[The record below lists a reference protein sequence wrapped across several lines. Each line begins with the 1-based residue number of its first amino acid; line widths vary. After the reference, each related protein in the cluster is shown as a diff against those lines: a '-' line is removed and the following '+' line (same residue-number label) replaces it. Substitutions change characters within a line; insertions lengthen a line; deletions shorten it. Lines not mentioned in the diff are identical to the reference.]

1 MSMILDEVYQ
11 MLVKEL
17 NDVPDE
23 NIFKYTIDEG
33 FHEQTNDPI
42 IRIVQ
47 LPSYPDQYADDTQIS
62 HVYDIQIDIFWAQKE
77 PFFIGELIK
86 MLMRMK
92 SFKQTYEEPLYDE
105 ETRTFRS
112 IRRYTGAFILEEEL

>member
-1 MSMILDEVYQ
+1 MSIILDDVYQ

-17 NDVPDE
+17 HDIPGD

-33 FHEQTNDPI
+33 YHLKTDDPI

-47 LPSYPDQYADDTQIS
+47 LPSYPDKYADNTQLSQI
-62 HVYDIQIDIFWAQKE
+62 YDIQIDIFWARGE
-77 PFFIGELIK
+77 PFSIGELIK
-86 MLMRMK
+86 MLMRMQ
-92 SFKQTYEEPLYDE
+92 SFQQTYEEPLYDE

-112 IRRYTGAFILEEEL
+112 IRRFRGAFILEEE